1 MICLLLRTHAVRP
14 AKIQSVNSLINIVQ
28 GLVLKA
34 LEQNMTEQWQSEKS
48 SIVIV
53 YLTAWSVDAL
63 TAKFI
68 LLKFWKLLAD
78 ETFKWR
84 TFFLL
89 QKNPASSGPSEL
101 SDNTVYPIMH
111 LVIRDVLRVVF
122 GKWISKKPAH
132 FECCLSVT
140 NKRRRVFKI
149 STENEM
155 SYSWPDDRQ

>member
-53 YLTAWSVDAL
+53 SLTAWSVDAL

-89 QKNPASSGPSEL
+89 
-101 SDNTVYPIMH
+101 
-111 LVIRDVLRVVF
+111 
-122 GKWISKKPAH
+122 
-132 FECCLSVT
+132 
-140 NKRRRVFKI
+140 
-149 STENEM
+149 
-155 SYSWPDDRQ
+155 